1 MPNFVHLSR
10 PHYFSGKLLTDQDL
24 NQEQTYFI
32 EKFKRHNRSLHGFGV
47 VSGLKVTT
55 GAGKVK
61 IGFGMALDCEGNE
74 IIVPCDQ
81 LLPAPPFDLNVAF
94 VTLKYSEHN
103 EGMMPQGEPSSIV
116 ESFELIFT
124 TDNQNRGHRHLN
136 ARWLSC
142 GKDHGLT
149 LAKIRQGKMGWR
161 VDRRYRTPRIK

>member
-47 VSGLKVTT
+47 VFGLKVSTDK
-55 GAGKVK
+55 GKVK
-61 IGFGMALDCEGNE
+61 VSAGMGLDCEGNE
-74 IIVPCDQ
+74 IIIPSDQ
-81 LLPAPPFDLNVAF
+81 TLPPPALDSKVAF
-94 VTLKYSEHN
+94 VTVKYSEDC
-103 EGMMPQGEPSSIV
+103 EGVMPAGKPSSIV
-116 ESFELIFT
+116 ESFELIHT
-124 TDNQNRGHRHLN
+124 IENQNSGHRHLK

-149 LAKIRQGKMGWR
+149 LAKIRQGKTGWR
-161 VDRRYRTPRIK
+161 VDRRYRTPKIK

>member
-1 MPNFVHLSR
+1 MPNIVHLSR

-47 VSGLKVTT
+47 VFGLKVSTDK
-55 GAGKVK
+55 GKVK
-61 IGFGMALDCEGNE
+61 VSAGMGLDCEGNE
-74 IIVPCDQ
+74 IIIPSDQ
-81 LLPAPPFDLNVAF
+81 TLPPPALDSKVAF
-94 VTLKYSEHN
+94 VTVKYSEDC
-103 EGMMPQGEPSSIV
+103 EGVMPVGKPSSIV

-124 TDNQNRGHRHLN
+124 TDNQNRGHRHLK

-149 LAKIRQGKMGWR
+149 LAKLRQGKTGWR
-161 VDRRYRTPRIK
+161 VDRRYRTPKIK

>member
-1 MPNFVHLSR
+1 MPNFAHLSR

-47 VSGLKVTT
+47 VFGLKVSTD
-55 GAGKVK
+55 AGKVK
-61 IGFGMALDCEGNE
+61 IGAGMALDCEGNE
-74 IIVPCDQ
+74 IIIPSDQ
-81 LLPAPPFDLNVAF
+81 TLPPPAFDSKAAF
-94 VTLKYSEHN
+94 VTVKYREHC
-103 EGMMPQGEPSSIV
+103 EGVTPPGEPSSIV

-124 TDNQNRGHRHLN
+124 PDNQNRGHRHLK

-149 LAKIRQGKMGWR
+149 LAKIRQGKTGWR
-161 VDRRYRTPRIK
+161 VDRRYRTPKIK